1 MCALAARDA
10 RRRNPCTFSCF
21 SPYHTH
27 SHTRPLE
34 EQHGRAH
41 ACRLATRPAC
51 PTGPGMRTRPRSRPI
66 IPSRHG
72 AARLGL
78 HPGRIFRPT
87 SASLFAPS
95 LPPFVS
101 LLHRRWAPPSSTN
114 GRPANKEAAP
124 EKKQLTERVRAG
136 QWTGS
141 VACSDPPPPQT
152 CTRRVRAGRPRPCG
166 PDRCFPRAGRAEAG
180 AIAIFGR
187 QGLVCPQL
195 GTSAPPPGPPAAR
208 SSWARPPSGLRANSL
223 DRRGGEGAARRE
235 ESPIFLPS
243 LTMLGRLLGVHP
255 ARLQPMT
262 RELLAGGG
270 SVAGV
275 RRG

>member
-1 MCALAARDA
+1 MAQHVSVSIQAEYSDQLAP
-10 RRRNPCTFSCF
+10 PC
-21 SPYHTH
+21 
-27 SHTRPLE
+27 
-34 EQHGRAH
+34 
-41 ACRLATRPAC
+41 
-51 PTGPGMRTRPRSRPI
+51 
-66 IPSRHG
+66 
-72 AARLGL
+72 L
-78 HPGRIFRPT
+78 HP
-87 SASLFAPS
+87 PS
-95 LPPFVS
+95 LPLFRSCTEGGPHHRPPTGGRLIRKRPLKKSS
-101 LLHRRWAPPSSTN
+101 LPSAFAPGSGRARLH
-114 GRPANKEAAP
+114 AA
-124 EKKQLTERVRAG
+124 T
-136 QWTGS
+136 
-141 VACSDPPPPQT
+141 PPPQT